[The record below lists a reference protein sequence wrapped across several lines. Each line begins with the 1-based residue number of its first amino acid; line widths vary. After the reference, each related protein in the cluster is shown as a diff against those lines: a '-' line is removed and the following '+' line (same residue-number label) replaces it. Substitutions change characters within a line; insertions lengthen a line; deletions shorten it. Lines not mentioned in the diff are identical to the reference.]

1 MGKRILDFDEVCESP
16 MEFRLLGKD
25 RKILPISLEKYAA
38 YVNEFATINAQGEEH
53 HGGVEAIAEKW
64 HHYLSQF
71 IEPLELSEV
80 SRMSIAQI
88 AMCFSAIVRRV
99 QGETAASIGDVEDIS
114 AEEVKK
120 KSKPPLGKST
130 RFH

>member
-1 MGKRILDFDEVCESP
+1 MGKRILDFDEVCEAP

-38 YVNEFATINAQGEEH
+38 YVNEFAELNTADNT
-53 HGGVEAIAEKW
+53 GGVDGLAEKW

-71 IEPLELSEV
+71 IEPLELEEIK
-80 SRMSIAQI
+80 RMSIAQI

-99 QGETAASIGDVEDIS
+99 QGETAKSIADIDETNLS
-114 AEEVKK
+114 EEEVKK
-120 KSKPPLGKST
+120 KSKLREIKQP